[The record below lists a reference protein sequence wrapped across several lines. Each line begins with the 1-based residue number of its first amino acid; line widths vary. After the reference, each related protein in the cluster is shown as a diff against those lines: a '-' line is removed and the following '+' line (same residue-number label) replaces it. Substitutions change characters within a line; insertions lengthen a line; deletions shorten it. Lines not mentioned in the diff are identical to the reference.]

1 MQNDNAMPHVDFI
14 AKLELE
20 SIYDILVL
28 NRETGMFLF
37 NQFLTNVH
45 VLRSNG
51 LESFSDEALSTL
63 ENPQAEEASREDAE
77 EYWND
82 RQA

>member
-51 LESFSDEALSTL
+51 LESFSDEALTTV
-63 ENPQAEEASREDAE
+63 ENPQAAQASKETSDDSPA
-77 EYWND
+77 
-82 RQA
+82 